1 MTMNPKSAITF
12 AAALAASVILV
23 RPALGQISIAEAPA
37 VYRGPYTCAAKFPGS
52 FWDLGSGA
60 CWQCPAT
67 HPHRTIFIPI
77 TVWNACER
85 SAQTVFR
92 KPTGPRN
99 ATGLIGTDCTSGW
112 FLHWD
117 RKCYSCGSGY
127 VRTADPNIA
136 SSRACMR
143 VIPPAWTKATR
154 QGVEGCPDGAFRNG
168 LTASC
173 YSCPPD
179 HFRNAVIADDLT
191 KVNACSR
198 ISNDLREAT
207 RAKYEQQ
214 KNDHPATRA
223 NLARAA
229 APAAG
234 PAAPPDRVGG
244 GRYPEDS
251 VRQAQM
257 EVMLE
262 AELERESGFVVVSWM
277 KTAGGS
283 LLVGYTRA
291 EGYAMTK
298 VDTTYA
304 CRKASS
310 DAFTAGVSAGVGAS
324 EEIGLSQSPL
334 DSGRSETN
342 GWQVAVALGLTVSRG
357 WHWDGAGKL
366 TLATSVTHVAAPS
379 ATVVADVSAEYV
391 HTWEET
397 GEVVACNQMTWGR
410 PPAST

>member
-1 MTMNPKSAITF
+1 LRGKVPRLVLDILSA
-12 AAALAASVILV
+12 
-23 RPALGQISIAEAPA
+23 
-37 VYRGPYTCAAKFPGS
+37 
-52 FWDLGSGA
+52 A

-85 SAQTVFR
+85 SAQTLFR
-92 KPTGPRN
+92 KPSGPEN
-99 ATGLIGTDCTSGW
+99 ATGLIGTDCRSGW

-143 VIPPAWTKATR
+143 VIPPAWTTATR
-154 QGVEGCPDGAFRNG
+154 RGVEGCPDGAFRNG

-179 HFRNAVIADDLT
+179 YLRNAVIADDLT
-191 KVNACSR
+191 KVNACSS
-198 ISNDLREAT
+198 ISNELREAT
-207 RAKYEQQ
+207 RAKYEQR
-214 KNDHPATRA
+214 KNDHPETRA

-234 PAAPPDRVGG
+234 PAAPPDIVGG

-251 VRQAQM
+251 VRHAQM
-257 EVMLE
+257 VAMLDD
-262 AELERESGFVVVSWM
+262 ELERKSGFVVVSWM
-277 KTAGGS
+277 KTSGGS

-291 EGYAMTK
+291 EGYAMTM
-298 VDTTYA
+298 VDTTHT
-304 CRKASS
+304 CRKVSS
-310 DAFTAGVSAGVGAS
+310 DAFTAGAAVGVGMS

-334 DSGRSETN
+334 GAGKSETN
-342 GWQVAVALGLTVSRG
+342 GVQVAVAFGLTLSRG
-357 WHWDGAGKL
+357 WHWDSADKL
-366 TLATSVTHVAAPS
+366 TLATSVAAAAAPS
-379 ATVVADVSAEYV
+379 STVAAKASAEYV
-391 HTWEET
+391 HTWEDT